1 MNGHPPLDVRELS
14 KGELH
19 DLIAATKAGDPDAI
33 KQSVAFVTV
42 ESFGYWHNRARAKL
56 CRHFK
61 NHPPS
66 QKQCDRM
73 VGTIYGRLTTGNFH
87 EQFRDQLSMAIRFNR
102 DRMEEAANIALR
114 SDREYIVRYGNRVI
128 HAIRSIRPEETAW

>member
-1 MNGHPPLDVRELS
+1 MTRHPPRDIRELT

-19 DLIAATKAGDPDAI
+19 DLIDATKAGDSDAV

-66 QKQCDRM
+66 PNQCARM
-73 VGTIYGRLTTGNFH
+73 VGAICGRLTSGKFY
-87 EQFRDQLSMAIRFNR
+87 EQFKDQLSMAIRFDR
-102 DRMEEAANIALR
+102 DSMQKAANVALT
-114 SDREYIVRYGNRVI
+114 SDREYIVRYGNRVL
-128 HAIRSIRPEETAW
+128 HAIQSTRPEEPA